1 MEREIGPSLS
11 VALSGCVFPALSTD
25 LHSAEV
31 ECSHNHRK
39 CFCSELPQT
48 PDQKEPSRQTIVPR
62 LSHLTDEQSKTQRE
76 GKICS
81 STGNQQDRM
90 EAK

>member
-1 MEREIGPSLS
+1 MHEPVSPEARGLC
-11 VALSGCVFPALSTD
+11 A
-25 LHSAEV
+25 
-31 ECSHNHRK
+31 
-39 CFCSELPQT
+39 SELPQT